1 MARRAG
7 RHRAQLLVASP
18 ARGALQ
24 AFLREWVE
32 TIAGLRAPRRLRWSL
47 DVDPAEVD

>member
-7 RHRAQLLVASP
+7 RHRAQLLVESP

-24 AFLREWVE
+24 AFLGEWVPAI
-32 TIAGLRAPRRLRWSL
+32 TALRVPRQLRWSL
-47 DVDPAEVD
+47 DVDPSEVD